1 MDFFAEFLGFLKER
15 KKLWLTPVIAVMILL
30 GGLVIVAKTSVLAPL
45 LYTLF

>member
-1 MDFFAEFLGFLKER
+1 MDFLAEFLGFLKER
-15 KKLWLTPVIAVMILL
+15 KKLWLTPVIALMILL